1 MQKYY
6 ADILTFYA
14 KEDVIYNPTLALYMK
29 EVLLKFHSC
38 LYISSGYSTNQ
49 LLNPRYYIKP
59 YNKIGTDFL
68 DFPIKPTQ
76 IKFTTNKP
84 DNDIK
89 TNHYLD
95 IIPVHLRDHVFVGL
109 TEELGAKVF
118 KHRGYCDN
126 SAGQSEFN

>member
-59 YNKIGTDFL
+59 YNKLGTEFL
-68 DFPIKPTQ
+68 
-76 IKFTTNKP
+76 
-84 DNDIK
+84 
-89 TNHYLD
+89 LD
-95 IIPVHLRDHVFVGL
+95 EIAGPPVVPLVPSHLRDHRFVGL

-118 KHRGYCDN
+118 KHRGYIAPVVPVV
-126 SAGQSEFN
+126 AGAPVAPTFDS

>member
-1 MQKYY
+1 
-6 ADILTFYA
+6 
-14 KEDVIYNPTLALYMK
+14 MK

-68 DFPIKPTQ
+68 E
-76 IKFTTNKP
+76 
-84 DNDIK
+84 DN
-89 TNHYLD
+89 LV
-95 IIPVHLRDHVFVGL
+95 PAHLHDHKFVGL

-118 KHRGYCDN
+118 KHRGYDGP
-126 SAGQSEFN
+126 ADVTQ